1 MDYSVLLLVLLAL
14 EVLARVCLEVRERRA
29 TQLRG
34 GPFAVL
40 RVIPLINDIVPLPE
54 GRGSFEAPGSE
65 RAAGENVAG
74 AAPGAEFVEEH
85 EKAHKVLRHGILRN
99 LLKVILL
106 SLAVGLLLFL
116 LVRCQ
121 MLWWQAVVG
130 LHLVAVLV
138 RLFFHWYCWNQEY
151 EADRTAFDKVGKK
164 TARDAMRNLAACE
177 IPYTPLFAL
186 VYREHPTVSL
196 RSQRLLNK
204 QVGAAS

>member
-14 EVLARVCLEVRERRA
+14 EILARVCLEVRERRA

-34 GPFAVL
+34 GLFAVL
-40 RVIPLINDIVPLPE
+40 RLIPLINDIVPLPE
-54 GRGSFEAPGSE
+54 GSSNCTGS
-65 RAAGENVAG
+65 
-74 AAPGAEFVEEH
+74 AAPGAEFVEDH
-85 EKAHKVLRHGILRN
+85 EKAHKALHHGILRN

-121 MLWWQAVVG
+121 MLWWQAVAW
-130 LHLVAVLV
+130 LHLAAVPV
-138 RLFFHWYCWNQEY
+138 RFFFHWYCWNQEY
-151 EADRTAFDKVGKK
+151 EADHTAYDKVGKK
-164 TARDAMRNLAACE
+164 VARDAMRSLAACE

-186 VYREHPTVSL
+186 AYREHPTVTL

-204 QVGAAS
+204 EIKG

>member
-54 GRGSFEAPGSE
+54 GRGSFEALGSE
-65 RAAGENVAG
+65 SAA
-74 AAPGAEFVEEH
+74 GAEFVEEH
-85 EKAHKVLRHGILRN
+85 EKAHKTLHHGLLRN

-130 LHLVAVLV
+130 LHLVAVPV

-186 VYREHPTVSL
+186 AYREHPTVSL
-196 RSQRLLNK
+196 RSQKLLNK

>member
-1 MDYSVLLLVLLAL
+1 MNYSVLLPALLVL
-14 EVLARVCLEVRERRA
+14 EVLVRLCLEIRERRA

-34 GPFAVL
+34 GLFAVL

-54 GRGSFEAPGSE
+54 SRVDCRSGSE
-65 RAAGENVAG
+65 IAAGGSMVG
-74 AAPGAEFVEEH
+74 AVPGNDFVEEH

-106 SLAVGLLLFL
+106 CLAVGMLLFL

-121 MLWWQAVVG
+121 MPWWQAVVG
-130 LHLVAVLV
+130 LHLVAVPV

-151 EADRTAFDKVGKK
+151 EADHTAFDKVGKK
-164 TARDAMRNLAACE
+164 VVRDAMRNLTACE

-186 VYREHPTVSL
+186 IYREHPTAAL
-196 RSQRLLNK
+196 RSQRLLNR
-204 QVGAAS
+204 

>member
-14 EVLARVCLEVRERRA
+14 EVLARACLEVRERRA

-34 GPFAVL
+34 GIFSLL

-54 GRGSFEAPGSE
+54 GRADCTGIENC
-65 RAAGENVAG
+65 AGENKIGTV
-74 AAPGAEFVEEH
+74 PGQEFVEEH
-85 EKAHKVLRHGILRN
+85 EKAHKALRHGILRN

-121 MLWWQAVVG
+121 MQWWQAIVG
-130 LHLVAVLV
+130 LHLVAVPV
-138 RLFFHWYCWNQEY
+138 RLFFHWYVWNQEY
-151 EADRTAFDKVGKK
+151 EADRTAFSKVGKK
-164 TARDAMRNLAACE
+164 VARDAMRSLAACE

-186 VYREHPTVSL
+186 TYREHPTVAL

-204 QVGAAS
+204 QISSS